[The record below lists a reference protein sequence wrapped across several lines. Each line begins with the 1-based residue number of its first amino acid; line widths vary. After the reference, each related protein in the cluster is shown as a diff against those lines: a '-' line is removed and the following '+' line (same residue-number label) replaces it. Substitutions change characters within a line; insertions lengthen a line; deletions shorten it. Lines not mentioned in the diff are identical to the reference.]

1 MHWNETFLL
10 DKNRL
15 VVTSTCLFNKTFDL
29 MLELLLILNEPFIF
43 LEIFIFIFRLLFIL
57 TLANLC
63 NLCLLE
69 ESLMNYNL
77 KKVGISYDTCE
88 ILTLKETLLP

>member
-43 LEIFIFIFRLLFIL
+43 LEIFIFIFRLLFIFSL
-57 TLANLC
+57 TNLC

-69 ESLMNYNL
+69 ESLMNYSL
-77 KKVGISYDTCE
+77 
-88 ILTLKETLLP
+88 